1 MATKKASS
9 GNKKVYLIAGA
20 ILLGVAGYFG
30 YNWWKKRKDAKD
42 TGSGG
47 GSTDTNVGS
56 GSTDTNVGSGSGS
69 GSVSASTTTTTS
81 NPFKT
86 PEEVLKFQQWV
97 INTKKDK
104 TILGTG
110 GSTGYGDDGKWGS
123 KSANAWDK
131 YGKEYLTG
139 TNSGS
144 GSGTKVYAN
153 LEKDISTIISNQNNS
168 GQKAEKTYLR
178 SVALK
183 YPEFVQNW
191 ADAVRKRY
199 DSNGKKG
206 TTFIFANEIYDSFQ
220 AEKLAS
226 KYILGKTAYKKDGSV
241 YAFEEASRYSSNVNL
256 SGLSKERGVVKGYF
270 FNKDQRIL
278 WLYIPQSN
286 GSSYVWYSLSAIDKF
301 V

>member
-47 GSTDTNVGS
+47 GSTDTNVNS

-69 GSVSASTTTTTS
+69 GSGSSSTTTTTS

-139 TNSGS
+139 TAGS

-153 LEKDISTIISNQNNS
+153 LDKDIKTIIDYCT
-168 GQKAEKTYLR
+168 GQKAEKSYL
-178 SVALK
+178 SATALK
-183 YPEFVQNW
+183 YPAFVQNW
-191 ADAVRKRY
+191 AEAVRKRL
-199 DSNGKKG
+199 SSGGKQG
-206 TTFIFANEIYDSFQ
+206 TTFIFANQIYDSYR
-220 AEKLAS
+220 ADKISSTLL
-226 KYILGKTAYKKDGSV
+226 IGKTAYKKDGDV
-241 YAFEEASRYSSNVNL
+241 YVFEEASRYSANYNL
-256 SGLSKERGVVKGYF
+256 SGSEKERGIVKSYF
-270 FNKDQRIL
+270 YNIKQGIFF
-278 WLYIPQSN
+278 LYIPSAS
-286 GSSYVWYSLSAIDKF
+286 GSTYKWYPYSAIEKF
-301 V
+301 I

>member
-1 MATKKASS
+1 MATKTT

-20 ILLGVAGYFG
+20 VLLGVAGYFG
-30 YNWWKKRKDAKD
+30 YNWWKKRKDAK
-42 TGSGG
+42 
-47 GSTDTNVGS
+47 GS
-56 GSTDTNVGSGSGS
+56 GSTDTTLGGSTDTTLGSVSTQTDNGGGSGS
-69 GSVSASTTTTTS
+69 STSTTTS

-86 PEEVLKFQQWV
+86 SDEVLKFQQWV

-110 GSTGYGDDGKWGS
+110 GASGYGDDGKWGS
-123 KSANAWDK
+123 KSATAWDK

-139 TNSGS
+139 SGAGS
-144 GSGTKVYAN
+144 GSGTKVYAD
-153 LEKDISTIISNQNNS
+153 LEKDITTIISNQYNS

-178 SVALK
+178 AVALK

-191 ADAVRKRY
+191 AKAVRKRY
-199 DSNGKKG
+199 ETGGKQG

-220 AEKLAS
+220 ADKLAS
-226 KYILGKTAYKKDGSV
+226 KYIVGKTAYKKDGSV
-241 YAFEEASRYSSNVNL
+241 YAFEQASRYSANINL
-256 SGLSKERGVVKGYF
+256 SGMAKERGVVKGYF

-278 WLYIPQSN
+278 WLYIPQAS
-286 GSSYVWYSLSAIDKF
+286 GSTYVWYSLSAIDKF